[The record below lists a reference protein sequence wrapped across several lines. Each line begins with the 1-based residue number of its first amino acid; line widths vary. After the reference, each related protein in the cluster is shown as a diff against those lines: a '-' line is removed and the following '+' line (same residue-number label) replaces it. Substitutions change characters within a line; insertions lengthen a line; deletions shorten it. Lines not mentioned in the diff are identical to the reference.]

1 MRAVLAAFV
10 LAALALAPL
19 PASSASAPADG
30 MLPVFTKLNPVQV
43 EYWDQNGLF
52 HALHA
57 EIVMVSAIGQPL
69 PSKSVF
75 ERIQKAL
82 AAWPYERL
90 LAAGVANTVKS
101 VALEVIRKEAN
112 GENVSEVLVG
122 NMLMR

>member
-1 MRAVLAAFV
+1 MIPRPSAVLAFAAFL
-10 LAALALAPL
+10 LAAL
-19 PASSASAPADG
+19 PASAAEE
-30 MLPVFTKLNPVQV
+30 LPQVFTKLNPLMV

-57 EIVMVSAIGQPL
+57 EITLVSPIGKPL

-82 AAWPYERL
+82 GAWPYERL

-101 VALEVIRKEAN
+101 VSLEVIRREEN
-112 GENVSEVLVG
+112 GENVSEVLLG